1 MESTNGALTNRL
13 GEDASERKSVPIYTA
28 FVKYFP
34 DAIIE
39 VTKLSVRGN
48 AQHNT
53 PEKIWWDKD
62 KSKDELDSLMR
73 HLIEGDWAAV
83 AWRAMANLQRECDK
97 KSQNTAEKGD
107 LYE

>member
-1 MESTNGALTNRL
+1 MALPN
-13 GEDASERKSVPIYTA
+13 EAQARKSIPIYTA
-28 FVKYFP
+28 FIKYFP

-39 VTKLSVRGN
+39 VTKLSVKGN

-53 PEKIWWDKD
+53 PEKIWWDKT
-62 KSKDELDSLMR
+62 KSQDELDSLMR

-97 KSQNTAEKGD
+97 KPQKTAEK
-107 LYE
+107 

>member
-1 MESTNGALTNRL
+1 MESPNSPLTYRL
-13 GEDASERKSVPIYTA
+13 GNDAAERKAVPIYTA
-28 FVKYFP
+28 FIKYFP

-39 VTKLSVRGN
+39 VTKLSVKGN

-53 PEKIWWDKD
+53 PEKIWWDKS

-97 KSQNTAEKGD
+97 NSQKTAKK
-107 LYE
+107 